1 MLTPPGPIKSPTMI
15 KMMPIKTPPLT
26 NVTMPQI
33 TRTTAMIHRIVET
46 APLAAKRV
54 SKTVSL
60 DARAVG
66 PLYCPRRHPEDAPTG
81 HFFGRDALIRRRQRV
96 LSPSSNGQTE
106 LTRGYLSGLY
116 HFQVWWAASKWRGH
130 VFSPHLVD
138 LAEPGDAGVRRAGER
153 VRVGFEPAQSDRDGS
168 LLGR

>member
-1 MLTPPGPIKSPTMI
+1 
-15 KMMPIKTPPLT
+15 
-26 NVTMPQI
+26 
-33 TRTTAMIHRIVET
+33 MIHRIVET

-81 HFFGRDALIRRRQRV
+81 HFFGRDAFIRRRQRV
-96 LSPSSNGQTE
+96 LSPWSNEQTE
-106 LTRGYLSGLY
+106 LRTRLFVRPVPFPGL
-116 HFQVWWAASKWRGH
+116 VGCSKWRGH

-138 LAEPGDAGVRRAGER
+138 LAERGAAGIRRVGER
-153 VRVGFEPAQSDRDGS
+153 LRFGFEPAQSDRDRS